1 MRIVALPTKS
11 RLVGYPPPAVGRLR
25 QEARVATSWRLT
37 VALILLSIPLL
48 SGTIHAATGQPVQ
61 KSPSSGGTARPGQVD
76 AILDDVVDRLWSRG
90 DWYWHEG
97 RYEERVAV
105 DRLIIRMQP
114 RFAEA
119 YGTAGW
125 LLESLGRPEEALAM
139 YRQAVAAVPDR
150 WETHHDL
157 GMFHYQRKEYVP
169 AAESFRRAT
178 QQRGTPGY
186 VWKMQAHALERSGD
200 LAGAV
205 AAWEAAGRVAPEDG
219 AIPVNLRRVRAK
231 LDGEPKE

>member
-1 MRIVALPTKS
+1 MECYKMAL
-11 RLVGYPPPAVGRLR
+11 
-25 QEARVATSWRLT
+25 RVS
-37 VALILLSIPLL
+37 LLLL
-48 SGTIHAATGQPVQ
+48 WLLLLPGTIHAASGQP
-61 KSPSSGGTARPGQVD
+61 ARKAPAAGAKGEPAQVD
-76 AILDDVVDRLWSRG
+76 AILDDVVDRLWARG

-119 YGTAGW
+119 YGTSGW

-139 YRQAVAAVPDR
+139 YRQAVATVPDR
-150 WETHHDL
+150 WEAHHDL
-157 GMFHYQRKEYVP
+157 GMYHYQRKEYVP
-169 AAESFRRAT
+169 AAQSFRRAT
-178 QQRGTPGY
+178 QLPGTPGY
-186 VWKMQAHALERSGD
+186 VWKMHAHALERAGD

-231 LDGEPKE
+231 LESAPKE